1 MDIETRNRLKDIA
14 NVNNNALL
22 LIGCKTTKYAHKCCE
37 YNILTIGESNESKV
51 INDKVLGYV
60 QLENIERE
68 KFLEISNKDASFLIN
83 NETIIDNNFTISTK
97 IEDINE
103 HKEQIIK
110 QYINSTDIDL
120 TTNIEKANNALNNEG
135 KKVQR
140 IVEDLHEGSS
150 LQEFQLSF
158 NSWASILMYHADV
171 EDENMTSIL
180 TDFSL
185 ARDNEAEHL
194 ELKELSES
202 LNEYLDNHSVDN
214 LERNAKSAIIALE
227 HHQHLELIEALND
240 VLDVLNNEIGKTKL
254 VARTITWMGSNFI
267 TKKILTAPPN

>member
-1 MDIETRNRLKDIA
+1 LEKSQDNL
-14 NVNNNALL
+14 
-22 LIGCKTTKYAHKCCE
+22 
-37 YNILTIGESNESKV
+37 ILTDV
-51 INDKVLGYV
+51 M
-60 QLENIERE
+60 
-68 KFLEISNKDASFLIN
+68 
-83 NETIIDNNFTISTK
+83 IIL
-97 IEDINE
+97 
-103 HKEQIIK
+103 H
-110 QYINSTDIDL
+110 
-120 TTNIEKANNALNNEG
+120 NALNNEG

-254 VARTITWMGSNFI
+254 VARTIRHLYAKIVNLRTSQEDHFESEEALVLPEVEARLSI
-267 TKKILTAPPN
+267 EDKKKLIGKLLIDHESEDPNWLINWLFENVGQNNRDTISKALAL